1 MRILRH
7 RLTEN
12 LPNVN
17 NSRQLSQDSNP
28 GHLASESIPL
38 TTTLFRLVV
47 KKYRKPLQVR
57 KLGGLGAR
65 DHMRRLDFKQIK
77 SGIL

>member
-12 LPNVN
+12 LPKVN
-17 NSRQLSQDSNP
+17 NSRQVSQDSNP
-28 GHLASESIPL
+28 GHLASESILL
-38 TTTLFRLVV
+38 TTTLFRLMV
-47 KKYRKPLQVR
+47 KKYRKLLQVR
-57 KLGGLGAR
+57 NLGGLGAG
-65 DHMRRLDFKQIK
+65 DPMRRLDFKQIK

>member
-47 KKYRKPLQVR
+47 KYRKLLQVR
-57 KLGGLGAR
+57 KLGGLGAG